1 MTDHMMVAHYH
12 PVRGWSA
19 PEIKP
24 YGPLSIDPASSCLQ
38 YATNVFEGMKA
49 YIGPDGTPRL
59 FRPDKNMQRMEMS
72 AGRVAL
78 PPFDTNELL
87 KLIKQ
92 LVMVEKRWIPTVQ
105 GHSLYIRP
113 TIIGTRDC
121 TYTASYDLRRE
132 LMGMVFSM

>member
-12 PVRGWSA
+12 PVHGWSA

-78 PPFDTNELL
+78 
-87 KLIKQ
+87 IKQ
-92 LVMVEKRWIPTVQ
+92 LVMVGQWWIPTVA
-105 GHSLYIRP
+105 
-113 TIIGTRDC
+113 TRDC
-121 TYTASYDLRRE
+121 TYTSSLLCAR
-132 LMGMVFSM
+132 G